1 MLVGAAERLQRREDA
16 HSRKLED
23 WMALVEDTRDRLLR
37 GPFEALPLDG
47 FIRQDDPKGRV
58 LTVARPGDRLVEEA
72 LRPVLQRALAPRFRA
87 SVHGYRAGRSTFSA
101 AAALSKALAEGFVE
115 LAMLDVAD
123 FYGSIDHA
131 RLRRMLDGVVA
142 PDVADVLMALV
153 RAPVRVHGRTVACTQ
168 GVPLGRSIAPPL
180 ANLYLLDLDAA
191 VEREDVG
198 EARFLRYAD
207 DLLVA
212 AKTPEAR
219 ERGVAR
225 IEAAVAALGLTLKD
239 AKTERLRYDGAPVVY
254 LGHAVTAA
262 HVWQKV
268 DDARLQR
275 IVEGS
280 ARAVDERKAALPEAN
295 EVAQPNRRDQT
306 LYVTEPG
313 LSLRVA
319 QGMIAVKRREETVRE
334 VALHRV
340 DRVMVLAN
348 VSFSSAFMAECI
360 EARIPVLFYVGKG
373 AAFGTLVSGAMPN
386 PLRLRAQYD
395 LLRVPERRLALAR
408 QVVEAKLRAMSRRL
422 VGLDGADGL
431 RERIAA
437 AMIALTV
444 AEDIP
449 QVRGVEGDATRA
461 YFEGFARRIKKPE
474 FAFTERTKRPPRDP
488 INSLLSFAYSML
500 FSEMQVALLVH
511 GLDPHAGVLHELARD
526 HPALASDLMEP
537 YRALVGDSFV
547 LTLVNGGQVQAK
559 GFQKQSDGGVY
570 MNHDTRRDVIRAFEA
585 FLRRPAGGAKG
596 AGSPRRLI
604 HAAARA
610 MLRVVLGDADTL
622 HLPLI
627 DHDVEEDEHT
637 REEVTV

>member
-1 MLVGAAERLQRREDA
+1 MLVGAAERLQRGQDA
-16 HSRKLED
+16 RKLEE
-23 WMALVEDTRDRLLR
+23 WMGLVEDTRDRLLQ
-37 GPFEALPLDG
+37 GPFEAQPLDG
-47 FIRQDDPKGRV
+47 FVRHDDPKGRV

-72 LRPVLQRALAPRFRA
+72 LRPVLQRALTPRFKA

-101 AAALSKALAEGFVE
+101 AAALSKALAAGFVE
-115 LAMLDVAD
+115 LATLDVAD
-123 FYGSIDHA
+123 FFGSIDHG
-131 RLRRMLDGVVA
+131 RLRQKLGEVVPA
-142 PDVADVLMALV
+142 DVADVLMALV
-153 RAPVRVHGRTVACTQ
+153 RAPVRLHGRMVPCER
-168 GVPLGRSIAPPL
+168 GVPLGRSISPPL

-191 VEREDVG
+191 VEQDAADD
-198 EARFLRYAD
+198 ARYLRYAD

-212 AKTPEAR
+212 AKNPDAR
-219 ERGVAR
+219 ERAVAR
-225 IEAAVAALGLTLKD
+225 VEAAVGALGLALKD

-254 LGHAVTAA
+254 LGHAVTAE

-280 ARAVDERKAALPEAN
+280 ARAVIERKAALPDVAEA
-295 EVAQPNRRDQT
+295 AQPNRRDQT

-319 QGMIAVKRREETVRE
+319 QGMIVVKRREEAVRE

-360 EARIPVLFYVGKG
+360 EAHIPVLFYVSKG
-373 AAFGTLVSGAMPN
+373 AAYGTLVSGAMPN

-395 LLRVPERRLALAR
+395 LLRVAERRLALAR

-422 VGLDGADGL
+422 VGLDGADDL
-431 RERIAA
+431 RERVTA
-437 AMIALTV
+437 AMLTV
-444 AEDIP
+444 KVAGEIERL
-449 QVRGVEGDATRA
+449 RGIEGDATRA

-474 FAFTERTKRPPRDP
+474 FAFTERSKRPPRDP

-537 YRALVGDSFV
+537 YRALIGDSFV

-570 MNHDTRRDVIRAFEA
+570 MTHETRRDVIRAFEA

-596 AGSPRRLI
+596 SGSPRRLI

-610 MLRVVLGDADTL
+610 MLRVVIGDADTL

-627 DHDVEEDEHT
+627 DHDVVDDEHAL
-637 REEVTV
+637 EEVVV